1 VAACPDRHLHVID
14 LPYRL
19 GSPAF
24 LHQEIRLWEDEA
36 GNLAGFAV
44 WHPAFRM
51 LDYGFDP
58 RVGQMADRVLDWV
71 QEWFAARANQAGSP
85 QTCWVKIQQ
94 DDREWTVVLEA
105 RGFTRCAWSLAHLEV
120 EAPVAD
126 RVAEAFPLQERTFHI
141 REVGPHDDDAW
152 VELHRAIF
160 PNVGMT
166 AEWRRE
172 MTRAATYRRELD
184 LIVVDSDATPAA
196 LCVGWLGSIGTE
208 RVGQIEPLGT
218 HPAYRG
224 QRLGRVVLLEV
235 VRRLREHGARRVMV
249 ETWDD
254 NRAAI
259 HSYETAGFRQTASRP
274 TYARDFT

>member
-1 VAACPDRHLHVID
+1 VID

-19 GSPAF
+19 ASPAF
-24 LHQEIRLWEDEA
+24 LQQDVRLWEDEA
-36 GNLAGFAV
+36 GSLVGFAA

-94 DDREWTVVLEA
+94 DDREWTAALET
-105 RGFTRCAWSLAHLEV
+105 RGFTRCAWSLAHLEHSGDTSRS
-120 EAPVAD
+120 PS
-126 RVAEAFPLQERTFHI
+126 AEDVRRAFEI
-141 REVGPHDDDAW
+141 REAGSGDVDAW
-152 VELHRAIF
+152 VELHRSIF

-166 AEWRRE
+166 AGWRRE
-172 MTRAATYRRELD
+172 MMRASAYRRELD
-184 LIVVDSDATPAA
+184 LVVVDSQATPAA
-196 LCVGWLGSIGTE
+196 LCVGWIGSIGTE

-235 VRRLREHGARRVMV
+235 VRRMREHGARRVMV

-259 HSYETAGFRQTASRP
+259 HSYETAGFRQTSSRP
-274 TYARDFT
+274 TYARDFA